1 VQAIILAAGMGRRLG
16 KLTQSDTKC
25 MVEVNGQKLI
35 DRTLDSCV
43 LAKVSRIIIV
53 VGYESERVINHVGH
67 NYKGIPIH
75 YVNNANYSST
85 NNIVSLSM
93 CIDFL
98 VDDDSL
104 LFESDLIFSEDIVL
118 QLVDSKIPNL
128 AIVSPFQNW
137 MDGTVVSLDS
147 DRRIVRFSGKMQF
160 DYDSFDTYYK
170 TVNIYKFSKEFS
182 IGKYVPF
189 LKAYL
194 LAFGN
199 NEYYEEVLKLIVNM
213 DNHGLSALVVDAKDW
228 YEIDTMEDHQIASI
242 NFGNHLKRVED
253 LSSRHGGYWRFP
265 EILDYCYLVNPFFP
279 PKRMVNELQFDFE
292 VLMSSYPSTL
302 KIQNQL
308 VASFY
313 GLEET
318 SVLVGNGASELIV
331 ALGHVF
337 KGIRVGVFLPAFEEY
352 RQRFSGSELV
362 EIHGVMDSHGRLEQI
377 LNNIDSFDVFVLV
390 NPDNPTG
397 IFLTRYEIN
406 ELLRVFQLKNKKL
419 ILDESFIDFSAD
431 GMAATYLSSDY
442 LEEFPNLIVLK
453 SISKSFGVP
462 GLRLGV
468 MASSD
473 NSIISRVKERLPV
486 WGINS
491 FAESFLQKIGKYKK
505 DYISSL
511 REFREEK
518 FRFENKLA
526 KFSELT
532 IYPSEA
538 NFIMI
543 NLDLSINTHS
553 LTNELM
559 KYNVLIK
566 SLDGKD
572 GIEPGKIRVAVRTPE
587 ENDTFVHAFKEALES
602 FKNGV

>member
-1 VQAIILAAGMGRRLG
+1 
-16 KLTQSDTKC
+16 
-25 MVEVNGQKLI
+25 
-35 DRTLDSCV
+35 
-43 LAKVSRIIIV
+43 
-53 VGYESERVINHVGH
+53 
-67 NYKGIPIH
+67 
-75 YVNNANYSST
+75 
-85 NNIVSLSM
+85 
-93 CIDFL
+93 
-98 VDDDSL
+98 
-104 LFESDLIFSEDIVL
+104 
-118 QLVDSKIPNL
+118 
-128 AIVSPFQNW
+128 
-137 MDGTVVSLDS
+137 
-147 DRRIVRFSGKMQF
+147 
-160 DYDSFDTYYK
+160 
-170 TVNIYKFSKEFS
+170 
-182 IGKYVPF
+182 
-189 LKAYL
+189 
-194 LAFGN
+194 
-199 NEYYEEVLKLIVNM
+199 
-213 DNHGLSALVVDAKDW
+213 
-228 YEIDTMEDHQIASI
+228 
-242 NFGNHLKRVED
+242 
-253 LSSRHGGYWRFP
+253 
-265 EILDYCYLVNPFFP
+265 
-279 PKRMVNELQFDFE
+279 
-292 VLMSSYPSTL
+292 
-302 KIQNQL
+302 
-308 VASFY
+308 
-313 GLEET
+313 
-318 SVLVGNGASELIV
+318 
-331 ALGHVF
+331 
-337 KGIRVGVFLPAFEEY
+337 
-352 RQRFSGSELV
+352 
-362 EIHGVMDSHGRLEQI
+362 
-377 LNNIDSFDVFVLV
+377 
-390 NPDNPTG
+390 
-397 IFLTRYEIN
+397 
-406 ELLRVFQLKNKKL
+406 
-419 ILDESFIDFSAD
+419 LDESFIDFSAD